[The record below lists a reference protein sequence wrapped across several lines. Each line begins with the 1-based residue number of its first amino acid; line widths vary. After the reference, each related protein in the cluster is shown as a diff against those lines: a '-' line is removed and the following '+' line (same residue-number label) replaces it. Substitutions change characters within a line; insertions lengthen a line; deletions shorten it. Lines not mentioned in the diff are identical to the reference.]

1 MPIREI
7 LRAVVFL
14 HRIADDKDFLRTVD
28 CIPDS
33 QMQVLEEELKIR
45 QEDGEIETVQV
56 GRMRYQ
62 AATLSVYQD
71 GVDKFL
77 ETIDEPKLKAQYE
90 QEKYRHDHAD
100 VRNWTP
106 FPAYTAWLHS
116 SMDRATPSEG
126 EDSSSILDGATNFT
140 GFDNVAETDK

>member
-7 LRAVVFL
+7 LRAIVFL
-14 HRIADDKDFLRTVD
+14 HRITDDKDILRTID

-45 QEDGEIETVQV
+45 TDAGEIETVQV

-62 AATLSVYQD
+62 AATLSMYQD

-77 ETIDEPKLKAQYE
+77 EMIDEPKLKQQYE
-90 QEKYRHDHAD
+90 QEKYMHDHAN

-106 FPAYTAWLHS
+106 FPSYPMWLHS
-116 SMDRATPSEG
+116 STDRTTESESVD
-126 EDSSSILDGATNFT
+126 DSSTLSGATTFT
-140 GFDNVAETDK
+140 GFDNVTETNK

>member
-14 HRIADDKDFLRTVD
+14 HRLADDRDFLRTVD

-33 QMQVLEEELKIR
+33 QMKVLEEELKIR
-45 QEDGEIETVQV
+45 QDEGEIETVQV

-62 AATLSVYQD
+62 AATLSVYQN

-77 ETIDEPKLKAQYE
+77 DMIDE
-90 QEKYRHDHAD
+90 
-100 VRNWTP
+100 VR
-106 FPAYTAWLHS
+106 LHS
-116 SMDRATPSEG
+116 STDRTPESESG
-126 EDSSSILDGATNFT
+126 EDGSIPSGATNFT
-140 GFDNVAETDK
+140 GFDDVTEIGK